1 MTIFFSLSDFV
12 LCLSL
17 TKYGINHSQV
27 HRSVQCPYCLRQL
40 CLCNYAEKLDAF
52 LLQCP
57 FKRTA
62 NELYRGHWHLLLQAQ
77 ILTFRHIANIKLVG
91 PFFFAFL
98 VWTTQNEFPY
108 FCIQHTL
115 SHQIFCIFFF
125 TILKTEFRI

>member
-91 PFFFAFL
+91 PFFF
-98 VWTTQNEFPY
+98 
-108 FCIQHTL
+108 
-115 SHQIFCIFFF
+115 CIFG
-125 TILKTEFRI
+125 LDHTEWISLFLYSTYPVTSDLLHIFLYHFEDRI